1 MLKPHGR
8 VAVSDIALK
17 RPLPEQIRD
26 TVEALVGCVAGAVLA
41 AETESM
47 ARDAGL
53 TDIELV
59 ARDGNIAAMESW
71 HDPLYREIEQGLPAA
86 TSPADFITSLAV
98 AARRPTDI

>member
-41 AETESM
+41 QTESM
-47 ARDAGL
+47 TRDASL

-98 AARRPTDI
+98 AARRPTDV